1 MGEDDGACVTW
12 QGGGSWGGMICGGWE
27 EDVLKGLGPAVENVS
42 SRSGNLI
49 FLIFSEHL
57 FLWLGI
63 PLYVRNL
70 PQLHAYWGVTTS
82 SAWQVT
88 FLPPLCLVI
97 ALSLKI

>member
-1 MGEDDGACVTW
+1 MGEDDGLCAAW
-12 QGGGSWGGMICGGWE
+12 GDGGSWGGWE
-27 EDVLKGLGPAVENVS
+27 ENVLKGLGPAVENVS

-70 PQLHAYWGVTTS
+70 PQLHAYRGVTAS
-82 SAWQVT
+82 SA
-88 FLPPLCLVI
+88 
-97 ALSLKI
+97 